1 LAVYGVPVTREE
13 LVGLVDDAVA
23 AASWLGGFV
32 ALKVMSYDLPHKTE
46 AGAIRLGLQG
56 DDAVR
61 AAYDDMMA
69 EVTRRAPDATIDGV
83 LVQEMVPGR
92 IELTCGLQRDPLFG
106 PIVAVGLGGVAVEI
120 LAQAALLRPP
130 FGEQEVRAALA
141 ELASGRLVAGGRG
154 LDPAEQDAV
163 VQLVI
168 GVGNLALDLPQVSEI
183 DVNPI
188 RVADGAVRAADAL
201 VVLGPADA

>member
-1 LAVYGVPVTREE
+1 
-13 LVGLVDDAVA
+13 
-23 AASWLGGFV
+23 
-32 ALKVMSYDLPHKTE
+32 
-46 AGAIRLGLQG
+46 
-56 DDAVR
+56 
-61 AAYDDMMA
+61 
-69 EVTRRAPDATIDGV
+69 
-83 LVQEMVPGR
+83 MVPGR

-201 VVLGPADA
+201 LVLAPADA